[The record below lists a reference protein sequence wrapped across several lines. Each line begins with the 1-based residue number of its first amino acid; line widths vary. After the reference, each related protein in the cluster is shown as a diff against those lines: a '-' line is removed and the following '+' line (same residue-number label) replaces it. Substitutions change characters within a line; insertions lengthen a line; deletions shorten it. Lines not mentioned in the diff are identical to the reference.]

1 MCTII
6 RNDIKELLNGE
17 YVKLE
22 VSRDGDFVSIYIMDL
37 DNEDKLFD
45 YEWLV
50 PYNDLCVLG
59 WYYYKNLITDLF
71 NNDICGF
78 KFGTMF

>member
-71 NNDICGF
+71 NNGVCGF